1 MVTKLYS
8 GTTEVPIPEPD
19 EGFDRPIVQVGASV
33 RTLDGT
39 LRQHITAQK
48 YRWTLTWSHL
58 TSANRSSLLT
68 QLRLTGPLTF
78 YAPDLGQS
86 FTVMVVGDIGT
97 KATQFGWTVTAT
109 LEQV

>member
-39 LRQHITAQK
+39 LRQHISAQK
-48 YRWTLTWSHL
+48 RRWTLTWSHL
-58 TSANRSSLLT
+58 DSTDFSNLLT
-68 QLRLTGPLTF
+68 QLRLTGSLTF
-78 YAPDLGQS
+78 YPPDDTTAY
-86 FTVMVVGDIGT
+86 TVMVVGDIGT
-97 KATQFGWTVTAT
+97 KATQFGRTVTAT